1 MTRPLS
7 AAAAV
12 AATALAVA
20 AGAAA
25 QHGPTTGHLI
35 GTGAFGEVDLVG
47 KVRMHDV
54 EPGAIS
60 DVGSLGNFAY
70 LGRFDTAACAGPEG
84 GTVDGGVYVIDISN
98 PAAPKEVGFIPA
110 HQDTFVGEGVQAL
123 HVDTAKFDGDLLVH
137 NNEGCGKNF
146 KAGVSIWDVTN
157 PLRPVKLSENLGDFT
172 TGDTDMRNSP
182 HKANQ
187 IHSSFAWDA
196 GAQAFVVMV
205 DDEEGKDVDIL
216 DITNPR
222 KPVLIAEYDLNQF
235 DVAQPEIGLT
245 DSFLHDMVV
254 KKIGR
259 RFIMLLSY
267 WDGGY
272 VKLDVTDPA
281 NAVFLGDTDF
291 TDPDPQRA
299 EHGDTVHPEGNAH
312 QAEFSFDNKLFL
324 GTDEDFNAFN
334 LRDNRFTFNGTQ
346 HPGVEGSFT
355 RPIFFEPNHTLTG
368 RVVWTGGLGCTPS
381 ALPPAPTSDSIAL
394 IQRGVCF
401 FSDKAESAR
410 ARGYKAFIVANDAAR
425 GDALVRMAAAVEG
438 LTSNIPGFFVG
449 FSTGQAMKGAG
460 VGVPG
465 GAIVAEGVFDAW
477 GYVHLFD
484 ANTLKELDTYA
495 IPESQDPAFGRGFGD
510 LSVHEVATDPSR
522 NVAYFS
528 YYAGGFRVAEFSK
541 TGGIR
546 EVGGYLDP
554 KGNNFWGVEV
564 HITPS
569 GDKLVLASDRD
580 SGLWIFRVG

>member
-1 MTRPLS
+1 MTRPLI

-12 AATALAVA
+12 AVTALAVA

-35 GTGAFGEVDLVG
+35 GTGAFGKVELVG
-47 KVRMHDV
+47 KLRVHDA
-54 EPGAIS
+54 ERGAIA
-60 DVGSLGNFAY
+60 DVGSLGNYAY
-70 LGRFDTAACAGPEG
+70 LARFATAACAGPEG
-84 GTVDGGVYVIDISN
+84 GTVDGGVYVVDISN

-110 HQDTFVGEGVQAL
+110 HQDTFVGEGVQAI
-123 HVDTAKFDGDLLVH
+123 HVDTPKFDGDLLVH

-146 KAGVSIWDVTN
+146 KAGVSMWDVTN
-157 PLRPVKLSENLGDFT
+157 PLKPVKLSENLGDFT
-172 TGDTDMRNSP
+172 SGDTDMRNSP

-187 IHSSFAWDA
+187 IHSAFAWDA
-196 GAQAFVVMV
+196 GAKAYVVMT
-205 DDEEGKDVDIL
+205 DDEESKDVDIL
-216 DITNPR
+216 DITDPR

-281 NAVFLGDTDF
+281 SAEFLGDTDF

-299 EHGDTVHPEGNAH
+299 EHGETVHPEGNAH

-334 LRDNRFTFNGTQ
+334 IRDNTFTFDGA
-346 HPGVEGSFT
+346 PKAGVEGSFT
-355 RPIFFEPNHTLTG
+355 RPIYFEPNHTLTG

-401 FSDKAESAR
+401 FQDKAESAL
-410 ARGYKAFIVANDAAR
+410 AQGYEAFIVANDAAR
-425 GDALVRMAAAVEG
+425 GDALVRMGAAVEG
-438 LTSNIPGFFVG
+438 ATVNIPGFFVG
-449 FSTGQAMKGAG
+449 FTTGQGMKAAG

-465 GAIVAEGVFDAW
+465 GAIVAEGVFDGW

-510 LSVHEVATDPSR
+510 LSVHEVATDPSK
-522 NVAYFS
+522 NVAYIS
-528 YYAGGFRVAEFSK
+528 YYAGGFRVVEFSK

-554 KGNNFWGVEV
+554 SGNNFWGVQV
-564 HITPS
+564 HITPT